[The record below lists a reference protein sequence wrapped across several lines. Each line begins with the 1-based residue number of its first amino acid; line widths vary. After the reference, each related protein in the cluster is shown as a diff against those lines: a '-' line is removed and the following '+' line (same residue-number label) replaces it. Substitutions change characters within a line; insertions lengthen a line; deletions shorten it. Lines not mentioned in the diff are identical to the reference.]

1 MKLNRLVLVAL
12 VAAAITSIALSAHTV
27 SAKDLTIT
35 LGPGETARVPMR
47 FWCLDFGK
55 PFPTAVSG
63 PNGPA
68 PAPVLNVLQAA
79 LNKGTLT
86 TDPYQTQLAIW
97 KAADGTFHDVGTE
110 GHVLAQQIISDSATA
125 TRTPLPAGV
134 ATLDQVVA
142 QGTLKTTV
150 ENFTVVTD
158 TTRNNSQPF
167 MGTGE
172 LVIQNTSAQRVTFV
186 LVEGAVFKPAAGA
199 SGQTTTGVNEQTL
212 LSHQDT
218 TKPPTL
224 PQTGGTPAGNSASNM
239 VVVVGLLLA
248 AALLLAGSRGI
259 RLLAR

>member
-1 MKLNRLVLVAL
+1 
-12 VAAAITSIALSAHTV
+12 
-27 SAKDLTIT
+27 
-35 LGPGETARVPMR
+35 MR

-55 PFPTAVSG
+55 PFPKAVSG

-79 LNKGTLT
+79 LNKGTMA

-110 GHVLAQQIISDSATA
+110 GHVLAQQIISDSATV

-134 ATLDQVVA
+134 ATLDQVAA

-158 TTRNNSQPF
+158 TTRNNAQPF

-172 LVIQNTSAQRVTFV
+172 LVIKNTSAQRVTFV

-199 SGQTTTGVNEQTL
+199 TGQTTTGINEQTL
-212 LSHQDT
+212 LSHQDP
-218 TKPPTL
+218 TKPATL
-224 PQTGGTPAGNSASNM
+224 PQTGGTPVDNSVSSL
-239 VVVVGLLLA
+239 VGVVGLLLA
-248 AALLLAGSRGI
+248 AALLLAGARGI
-259 RLLAR
+259 KVLQR